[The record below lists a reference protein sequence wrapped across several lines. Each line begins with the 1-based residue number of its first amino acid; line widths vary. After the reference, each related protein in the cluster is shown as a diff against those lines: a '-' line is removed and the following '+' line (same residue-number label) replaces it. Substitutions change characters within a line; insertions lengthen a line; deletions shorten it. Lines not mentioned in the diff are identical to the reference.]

1 MPASSQTVDSYAK
14 SINITLTK
22 NETERVAK
30 RLDDMNQTY
39 HLYFGS
45 GGSLVQGWKV
55 YGSIAVRWNM
65 LSTTSF
71 FFCLYV
77 MF

>member
-55 YGSIAVRWNM
+55 YGSIAVS
-65 LSTTSF
+65 LEHAIYTSF
-71 FFCLYV
+71 FFCLHI